1 MKKFEINI
9 NPKAKSI
16 LGGAVLLVSAIGA
29 FVDVFEKDRKDKAFE
44 TMKKDIEALK
54 SKMGES

>member
-1 MKKFEINI
+1 MKEIKI
-9 NPKAKSI
+9 NPKVKSI

-44 TMKKDIEALK
+44 TMKKDVEALK